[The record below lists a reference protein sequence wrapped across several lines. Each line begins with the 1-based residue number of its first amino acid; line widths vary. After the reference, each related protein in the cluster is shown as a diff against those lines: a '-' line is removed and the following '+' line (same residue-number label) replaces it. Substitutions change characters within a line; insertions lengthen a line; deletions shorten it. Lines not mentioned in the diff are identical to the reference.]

1 MSDYTQYSYLTDE
14 ELISKVESKSDA
26 TQLEIE
32 LAIRLQDA
40 IDVAEEADE
49 TVEMMAD
56 ILEEHGVVI
65 ETAEG
70 SLQ

>member
-1 MSDYTQYSYLTDE
+1 MSDYTKYSYLTDE
-14 ELISKVESKSDA
+14 ELISKVQSKSDA
-26 TQLEIE
+26 TELETE

-40 IDVAEEADE
+40 IDMAEEADE

-56 ILEEHGVVI
+56 ILEEHGVYVD
-65 ETAEG
+65 EVEV

>member
-1 MSDYTQYSYLTDE
+1 MSNYTQYSYLTDD

-26 TQLEIE
+26 SDLEVE
-32 LAIRLQDA
+32 LSIRLQDA
-40 IDVAEEADE
+40 IDVMEEADE

-65 ETAEG
+65 EEVEG